1 MVIANAVTDI
11 ADQGAQVPSMDG
23 LASKGTMMRPLL
35 LASSLVWGL
44 ASQPA
49 AGQQTMAFE
58 VNPVA
63 QARESW
69 RAAVLKPLDIKVDGE
84 NADGARRIIVVVDRV
99 ALLHELP
106 SLQEHGALSTS
117 ISDDDVAKHPASYAN
132 ALSLLATSYA
142 VRDLYATHPDLGAT
156 RWKVSLSPAS
166 DGDGQAVRE
175 MFSFV
180 FDRPRFQSVEWD
192 RLAFTE
198 FPKVAA
204 GFSYNLRFTLEMS
217 HELDGSIADD

>member
-1 MVIANAVTDI
+1 MT
-11 ADQGAQVPSMDG
+11 
-23 LASKGTMMRPLL
+23 RPLL
-35 LASSLVWGL
+35 LAGSLVWGL

-49 AGQQTMAFE
+49 AGQQTTAFE

-63 QARESW
+63 QAGESW

-84 NADGARRIIVVVDRV
+84 NADGARRISVVVDRI

-106 SLQEHGALSTS
+106 GLQEHGALSTS
-117 ISDDDVAKHPASYAN
+117 ISDDDVAKHPASCAN

-142 VRDLYATHPDLGAT
+142 VRDLYATHTDLGAT

>member
-1 MVIANAVTDI
+1 
-11 ADQGAQVPSMDG
+11 
-23 LASKGTMMRPLL
+23 MRQLL
-35 LASSLVWGL
+35 FASSLVWGL
-44 ASQPA
+44 AGQPA
-49 AGQQTMAFE
+49 AGQQTPAFE
-58 VNPVA
+58 GNPVA
-63 QARESW
+63 LSGESW
-69 RAAVLKPLDIKVDGE
+69 RAAVLKPLEIKVDGK
-84 NADGARRIIVVVDRV
+84 NSDGEQRISVVIDRV

-117 ISDDDVAKHPASYAN
+117 ISGDDVAKHPASYAN

-142 VRDLYATHPDLGAT
+142 VRDLYATHPNLGAT
-156 RWKVSLSPAS
+156 RWKVSLSPPS

-175 MFSFV
+175 MFSFR

-198 FPKVAA
+198 FPKIAA

>member
-1 MVIANAVTDI
+1 MMEGRT
-11 ADQGAQVPSMDG
+11 
-23 LASKGTMMRPLL
+23 LGTMMIRSLLFAHLL
-35 LASSLVWGL
+35 LSGLPTQAGANQPSASITRI
-44 ASQPA
+44 A
-49 AGQQTMAFE
+49 ANPSGQRM
-58 VNPVA
+58 
-63 QARESW
+63 ESW
-69 RAAVLKPLDIKVDGE
+69 KVDALKPFVIGVSE
-84 NADGARRIIVVVDRV
+84 PQACNVRNITVTMDRMTV
-99 ALLHELP
+99 LAELP
-106 SLQEHGALSTS
+106 MLQEHGALSRS
-117 ISDDDVAKHPASYAN
+117 IAREDMEKRPAYYAN
-132 ALSLLATSYA
+132 VLSLLLTSYA

-156 RWKVSLSPAS
+156 RWKVSLSPPS

-175 MFSFV
+175 MFSFR

>member
-1 MVIANAVTDI
+1 MVIANAITDI
-11 ADQGAQVPSMDG
+11 ADQGVKARSMDG
-23 LASKGTMMRPLL
+23 LAIKGIMTRPLL
-35 LASSLVWGL
+35 LAGSLVWGL

-58 VNPVA
+58 VNPGT
-63 QARESW
+63 QAGESW
-69 RAAVLKPLDIKVDGE
+69 RAAVLKSLDIKIDGE
-84 NADGARRIIVVVDRV
+84 NADGSRRITVVVDRV

-106 SLQEHGALSTS
+106 SLQEHGTLSTS
-117 ISDDDVAKHPASYAN
+117 ISDDDIAKHPASYAN

-142 VRDLYATHPDLGAT
+142 VRDLYATHPDLSAT

-166 DGDGQAVRE
+166 DGDGRAVRE

-180 FDRPRFQSVEWD
+180 FNRPRFHSVEWD